1 MSFNLHSM
9 QQNFTDLEYYDYT
22 SRSSYTTSHFLSA
35 LVENNS
41 SLKSLFE
48 HTHTKTTVS
57 RFVIDDIDFQS
68 SIDDINKALGSFSF
82 NKYLIICELVLSP
95 SALLNI
101 EKSPQSLA
109 KLRQLCCF
117 CDVLICSDNL
127 LNTLDNNKNQNIKN
141 TELSLTLTKISAE
154 LGIDTLIVN
163 NTHLGCWLYKDIDR
177 QTCFKYTDSYQES
190 NCTERLATFTD
201 MNSPGLLS
209 AVFTGF
215 ALFNKRHC
223 DAATLA
229 LAYIRQPQN
238 SNWPAYLSQFPS
250 IHIDNENLA
259 AFAST
264 ETLSLGL
271 YPVVDSIQWL
281 EKLLNIGIKTIQL
294 RIKDLDYQQ
303 LDALIAQAAAL
314 GKQHQARL
322 FINDYWQLAIKH
334 NCYGVHLGQ
343 EDLDSTDLSAIQSAG
358 LRLGVSTHS
367 EYEWLRAMAIKPSYI
382 AMGTVYT
389 TQTKPAILIG
399 LSNLKQWCRIL
410 AEHIPIVAIG
420 GIKLNNIDP
429 VLESGVGSIAVV
441 TAITLADDYKRAAKL
456 LNDKQ
461 QNQFTCQ

>member
-1 MSFNLHSM
+1 M
-9 QQNFTDLEYYDYT
+9 QQKFTGLEYYDYT
-22 SRSSYTTSHFLSA
+22 SRYSYATSHFLSA

-41 SLKSLFE
+41 SLKTLFE
-48 HTHTKTTVS
+48 QSHTNTTVS
-57 RFVIDDIDFQS
+57 RFVIDDIDFQL

-82 NKYLIICELVLSP
+82 NKRLIICELVLSP
-95 SALLNI
+95 SALLNL
-101 EKSPQSLA
+101 EKLPQSLA
-109 KLRQLCCF
+109 KLRQLCSF

-127 LNTLDNNKNQNIKN
+127 LSTLDNQNIKS
-141 TELSLTLTKISAE
+141 TELALTLTKISTE
-154 LGIDTLIVN
+154 LEIGTLIVN
-163 NTHLGCWLYKDIDR
+163 DTHQGCWLYKDADR
-177 QTCFKYTDSYQES
+177 QICFKYTDSYQET
-190 NCTERLATFTD
+190 NCSELLATFTD

-229 LAYIRQPQN
+229 LAYIRQPKD

-250 IHIDNENLA
+250 IHTDNENLA

-303 LDALIAQAAAL
+303 LDAIIAQAAAL

-420 GIKLNNIDP
+420 GIKLNNIEP
-429 VLESGVGSIAVV
+429 VLESGAGSIAVV
-441 TAITLADDYKRAAKL
+441 TAITLADDYKLATKL